1 MNTSPS
7 TPHAKPVAAPSAKAL
22 GERPAQ
28 GLLPAAQSL
37 RSTGHLIDYAAVP
50 AFIRVLS
57 HGDNPPIALFKAK
70 QHHLVALEQAEKKFV
85 VLCLK
90 NENGGTAWFHL
101 IEQGKRLGLK
111 FAGSFTCESDVLHM
125 VLQENVFEKEA
136 VQAYKEREE
145 ERQSVTRMMTD
156 SAPIE
161 WLRTTIRRCMTL
173 GASDVHFEVRGDHTM
188 LRVRRDGIMRKV
200 GHYPTRIVV
209 NGLSAA
215 YTVLAEEG
223 SRSEVAFNAGAVQSA
238 MVPLEWPEQ
247 KILMRYQSHP
257 TVVGFDAAMRILRV
271 GGPSEVKIP
280 ELEYLGYTAWQI
292 ERIKEAIGSSWGGV
306 FVAGITGSGKTTTLS
321 SLLNR
326 LAAQSQRKII
336 AIEDP
341 VEYQVPGVTH
351 LSVRRQMRDST
362 ANPFQEAMLAFLR
375 MDPDVGM
382 FGEIRDHL
390 SGQMAHAA
398 IQTGHKLLTTVH
410 ATSALGIVARLTSQ
424 HIGLLREDVC
434 SPEFLSLLMYQVLIP
449 KNCNHCKVPADQV
462 MSPAELAAYEQ
473 HFQMD
478 PKSFRCASDTGCPHC
493 QVEGLDRGDQ
503 THVGVSGV
511 KVCAEVMP
519 ITNDLLRLLRDKDDI
534 RARDEWLAQRTTP
547 FDSDD
552 MLGKEAW
559 GHALYEVSQGV
570 LDPFHFE
577 RNFGPPGLLALS
589 RNLK

>member
-1 MNTSPS
+1 
-7 TPHAKPVAAPSAKAL
+7 
-22 GERPAQ
+22 
-28 GLLPAAQSL
+28 
-37 RSTGHLIDYAAVP
+37 
-50 AFIRVLS
+50 
-57 HGDNPPIALFKAK
+57 
-70 QHHLVALEQAEKKFV
+70 
-85 VLCLK
+85 
-90 NENGGTAWFHL
+90 
-101 IEQGKRLGLK
+101 
-111 FAGSFTCESDVLHM
+111 
-125 VLQENVFEKEA
+125 
-136 VQAYKEREE
+136 
-145 ERQSVTRMMTD
+145 
-156 SAPIE
+156 
-161 WLRTTIRRCMTL
+161 
-173 GASDVHFEVRGDHTM
+173 
-188 LRVRRDGIMRKV
+188 
-200 GHYPTRIVV
+200 
-209 NGLSAA
+209 
-215 YTVLAEEG
+215 
-223 SRSEVAFNAGAVQSA
+223 
-238 MVPLEWPEQ
+238 MVPLEWPDQ

-257 TVVGFDAAMRILRV
+257 SVGGFDATMRILRV

-280 ELEYLGYTAWQI
+280 ALEYLGYTAWQI

-321 SLLNR
+321 SLLHR

-351 LSVRRQMRDST
+351 LSVRRQTRDRS
-362 ANPFQEAMLAFLR
+362 ANPFEEAMLAFLR

-382 FGEIRDHL
+382 FGEIRDQL

-449 KNCNHCKVPADQV
+449 KNCIHCNVPADQV
-462 MSPAELAAYEQ
+462 MSAVELAAYEH
-473 HFQMD
+473 HFQLD
-478 PKSFRCASDTGCPHC
+478 PKQFRCASDTGCAHC
-493 QVEGLDRGDQ
+493 QVEGLDRGEQ
-503 THVGVSGV
+503 THVGVNGV

-519 ITNDLLRLLRDKDDI
+519 ITNDLLRLLRVKDDI
-534 RARDEWLAQRTTP
+534 RARDEWLALRNTP
-547 FDSDD
+547 FDNED
-552 MLGKEAW
+552 MVGKEAW

>member
-1 MNTSPS
+1 MTTKIAPLRSN
-7 TPHAKPVAAPSAKAL
+7 PSA
-22 GERPAQ
+22 
-28 GLLPAAQSL
+28 AAAIPLTRAPTDPVSQPPEQSL
-37 RSTGHLIDYAAVP
+37 RTTGHLIDYMAVP
-50 AFIRVLS
+50 PFTRVLS

-70 QHHLVALEQAEKKFV
+70 QHHLVALEQAGQKFV
-85 VLCLK
+85 VMCLK
-90 NENGGTAWFHL
+90 NETGGTAWFHL

-111 FAGSFTCESDVLHM
+111 FSGSFTCEPDVLQM

-136 VQAYKEREE
+136 VLALKQREE
-145 ERQSVTRMMTD
+145 ERKNVSRMMTE

-161 WLRTTIRRCMTL
+161 WLRITIQRCIGL
-173 GASDVHFEVRGDHTM
+173 GASDVHFEVRGDLAL

-200 GHYPTRIVV
+200 GHYPSRIVI

-223 SRSEVAFNAGAVQSA
+223 SRSEVAFNAGSVQSA
-238 MVPLEWPEQ
+238 MVPLEWPNQ

-257 TVVGFDAAMRILRV
+257 SVGGFDATMRILRV

-321 SLLNR
+321 SLLHR

-351 LSVRRQMRDST
+351 LSVRRQTRDRS
-362 ANPFQEAMLAFLR
+362 ANPFEEAMLAFLR

-382 FGEIRDHL
+382 FGEIRDQL

-449 KNCNHCKVPADQV
+449 KNCIHCNVPAIKV
-462 MSPAELAAYEQ
+462 MRAVELAAYEQ
-473 HFQMD
+473 HFQLD
-478 PKSFRCASDTGCPHC
+478 PTHFRCASDTGCAHC
-493 QVEGLDRGDQ
+493 QVEGLDRGEQ
-503 THVGVSGV
+503 THVGVNGV

-519 ITNDLLRLLRDKDDI
+519 ITNDLLRLLRAKDDI
-534 RARDEWLAQRTTP
+534 RARDEWLALRNTP
-547 FDSDD
+547 FDNED
-552 MLGKEAW
+552 MVGKEAW

>member
-1 MNTSPS
+1 MNTNLAPQR
-7 TPHAKPVAAPSAKAL
+7 TNPATVTALPLMRAPTGPVSQPPL
-22 GERPAQ
+22 
-28 GLLPAAQSL
+28 QSL
-37 RSTGHLIDYAAVP
+37 RTTGHLIDYMAVP
-50 AFIRVLS
+50 PFTRVLS

-70 QHHLVALEQAEKKFV
+70 QHHLVALEQEGQKFV
-85 VLCLK
+85 VMCLK
-90 NENGGTAWFHL
+90 NETGGTAWFHL

-111 FAGSFTCESDVLHM
+111 FSGSFTCEPDVLQM

-136 VQAYKEREE
+136 VLALKQREE
-145 ERQSVTRMMTD
+145 ERKNVSRMMTE
-156 SAPIE
+156 SVPIE
-161 WLRTTIRRCMTL
+161 WLRITIQRCIGL
-173 GASDVHFEVRGDHTM
+173 GASDVHFEVRGDLAL

-200 GHYPTRIVV
+200 GHYPSRIVI

-223 SRSEVAFNAGAVQSA
+223 SRSEVAFNAGSVQSA
-238 MVPLEWPEQ
+238 MVPLEWPDQ

-257 TVVGFDAAMRILRV
+257 SVGGFDATMRILRV

-321 SLLNR
+321 SLLQR

-351 LSVRRQMRDST
+351 LSVRRQTRDRS
-362 ANPFQEAMLAFLR
+362 ANPFEEAMLAFLR

-382 FGEIRDHL
+382 FGEIRDQL

-449 KNCNHCKVPADQV
+449 KNCIHCNVPAIKV
-462 MSPAELAAYEQ
+462 MSAVELAAYEQ
-473 HFQMD
+473 HFQLD
-478 PKSFRCASDTGCPHC
+478 PTHFRCASDTGCAHC
-493 QVEGLDRGDQ
+493 QVEGLDRGEQ
-503 THVGVSGV
+503 THVGVNGV

-519 ITNDLLRLLRDKDDI
+519 ITNDLLRLLRAKDDI
-534 RARDEWLAQRTTP
+534 RARDEWLALRNTP
-547 FDSDD
+547 FDNED
-552 MLGKEAW
+552 MVGKEAW

>member
-1 MNTSPS
+1 MNQEP
-7 TPHAKPVAAPSAKAL
+7 
-22 GERPAQ
+22 RPIIDRASVLNKLVQ
-28 GLLPAAQSL
+28 TKLIQASLPPTKQSL
-37 RSTGHLIDYAAVP
+37 RSTGHLTDFRAVP
-50 AFIRVLS
+50 AFTRVLS

-70 QHHLVALEQAEKKFV
+70 QHHLIAVEQADRQFM

-90 NENGGTAWFHL
+90 SENGGTAWFHL
-101 IEQGKRLGLK
+101 IEQGKRLGLQ
-111 FAGSFTCESDVLHM
+111 FAGSYTCEADVLQM
-125 VLQENVFEKEA
+125 VLQENVFEKDA
-136 VQAYKEREE
+136 VLAHKLREE
-145 ERQSVTRMMTD
+145 ERQNVSRMVTE
-156 SAPIE
+156 SAPLE
-161 WLRTTIRRCMTL
+161 WLRTIIRRCMTL
-173 GASDVHFEVRGDHTM
+173 GASDVHFEVRDDYGL
-188 LRVRRDGIMRKV
+188 LRIRRDGIMRKV
-200 GHYPTRIVV
+200 GHYPARVV
-209 NGLSAA
+209 INGLSAA
-215 YTVLAEEG
+215 YTILAEEG
-223 SRSEVAFNAGAVQSA
+223 SRSEVAFNAGTAQSA
-238 MVPLEWPEQ
+238 MVPLEWPDQ

-257 TVVGFDAAMRILRV
+257 SVGGFDTAIRILRV

-280 ELEYLGYTAWQI
+280 ELEYLGYTDWQI

-326 LAAQSQRKII
+326 LASQSQRKII

-351 LSVRRQMRDST
+351 LSVRRQGRDRHS
-362 ANPFQEAMLAFLR
+362 NPFEEAMLAFLR

-382 FGEIRDHL
+382 FGEIRDQV

-449 KNCNHCKVPADQV
+449 KNCVHCSVPSDQV
-462 MSPAELAAYEQ
+462 MTAAELNAYER
-473 HFQMD
+473 HFQLD
-478 PKSFRCASDTGCPHC
+478 VKTFRSASDNGCAHC
-493 QVEGLDRGDQ
+493 QVDGLDRGEQ
-503 THVGVSGV
+503 SHVGVHGV

-519 ITNDLLRLLRDKDDI
+519 ITNDLLRLLRMKDDI
-534 RARDEWLAQRTTP
+534 RARDEWLSQRNSG
-547 FDSDD
+547 FDQPD

-559 GHALYEVSQGV
+559 GHALYEISQGV

>member
-1 MNTSPS
+1 MNPLL
-7 TPHAKPVAAPSAKAL
+7 TPQRAQPPTATGPKPPLAAPPKPVQAP
-22 GERPAQ
+22 
-28 GLLPAAQSL
+28 AQSL
-37 RSTGHLIDYAAVP
+37 RTTGHLLDYAAVP
-50 AFIRVLS
+50 PFMRVLS
-57 HGDNPPIALFKAK
+57 HGEDPPIALFKAK
-70 QHHLVALEQAEKKFV
+70 QHHLVAVELADQKFM

-90 NENGGTAWFHL
+90 NETGGTAWFHL

-111 FAGSFTCESDVLHM
+111 FAGSYTCEPDVLHM
-125 VLQENVFEKEA
+125 VLQENVFEKDA
-136 VQAYKEREE
+136 VQAHKQREE
-145 ERQSVTRMMTD
+145 DRLNVSRMMTE
-156 SAPIE
+156 SAPIA
-161 WLRTTIRRCMTL
+161 WLRITIRRCISL
-173 GASDVHFEVRGDHTM
+173 GASDVHFEVRGEHTM

-200 GHYPTRIVV
+200 GHYPSRIVT
-209 NGLSAA
+209 NALSAA

-238 MVPLEWPEQ
+238 MVPLDWPDQ

-257 TVVGFDAAMRILRV
+257 TVGGFDATMRILRV
-271 GGPSEVKIP
+271 GGPNEVKIP

-321 SLLNR
+321 SLLHR

-351 LSVRRQMRDST
+351 LSVRRQTRDRN
-362 ANPFQEAMLAFLR
+362 ANPFEDAMLAFLR

-382 FGEIRDHL
+382 FGEIRDHV

-449 KNCNHCKVPADQV
+449 KNCIHCNVPADQV
-462 MSPAELAAYEQ
+462 MGAVELAAYEH
-473 HFQMD
+473 HFQLD
-478 PKSFRCASDTGCPHC
+478 PKQFRCASDTGCSHC
-493 QVEGLDRGDQ
+493 QVPGLERGDQ
-503 THVGVSGV
+503 THVGVNGV

-519 ITNDLLRLLRDKDDI
+519 ITNDLLRLLRVKDDI
-534 RARDEWLAQRTTP
+534 RARDEWLAQRSTT
-547 FDSDD
+547 FDNED
-552 MLGKEAW
+552 MMGKEAW

>member
-1 MNTSPS
+1 MNTNLAPQR
-7 TPHAKPVAAPSAKAL
+7 TNPATVTALPLMRAPTGPVSQPPL
-22 GERPAQ
+22 
-28 GLLPAAQSL
+28 QSL
-37 RSTGHLIDYAAVP
+37 RTTGHLIDYMAVP
-50 AFIRVLS
+50 PFTRVLS

-70 QHHLVALEQAEKKFV
+70 QHHLVALEQEGQKFV
-85 VLCLK
+85 VMCLK
-90 NENGGTAWFHL
+90 NETGGTAWFHL

-111 FAGSFTCESDVLHM
+111 FSGSFTCEPDVLQM

-136 VQAYKEREE
+136 VLALKQREE
-145 ERQSVTRMMTD
+145 ERKNVSRMMTE
-156 SAPIE
+156 SVPIE
-161 WLRTTIRRCMTL
+161 WLRITIQRCIGL
-173 GASDVHFEVRGDHTM
+173 GASDVHFEVRGDLAL

-200 GHYPTRIVV
+200 GHYPSRIVI

-223 SRSEVAFNAGAVQSA
+223 SRSEVAFNAGSVQSA
-238 MVPLEWPEQ
+238 MVPLEWPDQ

-257 TVVGFDAAMRILRV
+257 SVGGFDATMRILRV

-321 SLLNR
+321 SLLHR

-351 LSVRRQMRDST
+351 LSVRRQTRDRN
-362 ANPFQEAMLAFLR
+362 ANPFEEAMLAFLR

-382 FGEIRDHL
+382 FGEIRDQL

-449 KNCNHCKVPADQV
+449 KNCIHCNVPADQV
-462 MSPAELAAYEQ
+462 MSAVELAAYEQ
-473 HFQMD
+473 HFQLD
-478 PKSFRCASDTGCPHC
+478 PTHFRCASDTGCAHC
-493 QVEGLDRGDQ
+493 QVEGLDRGEQ
-503 THVGVSGV
+503 THVGVNGV

-519 ITNDLLRLLRDKDDI
+519 ITNDLLRLLRVKDDI
-534 RARDEWLAQRTTP
+534 RARDEWLALRNTP
-547 FDSDD
+547 FDNED
-552 MLGKEAW
+552 MVGKEAW

>member
-1 MNTSPS
+1 MNTNLAPQRTSPA
-7 TPHAKPVAAPSAKAL
+7 TVTALPLMRAPTGPVSQPPL
-22 GERPAQ
+22 
-28 GLLPAAQSL
+28 QSL
-37 RSTGHLIDYAAVP
+37 RTTGHLIDYMAVP
-50 AFIRVLS
+50 PFTRVLS

-70 QHHLVALEQAEKKFV
+70 QHHLVALEQEGQKFV
-85 VLCLK
+85 VMCLK
-90 NENGGTAWFHL
+90 NETGGTAWFHL

-111 FAGSFTCESDVLHM
+111 FSGSFTCEPDVLQM

-136 VQAYKEREE
+136 VLALKQREE
-145 ERQSVTRMMTD
+145 ERKNVSRMMTE
-156 SAPIE
+156 SVPIE
-161 WLRTTIRRCMTL
+161 WLRITIQRCIGL
-173 GASDVHFEVRGDHTM
+173 GASDVHFEVRGDLAL

-200 GHYPTRIVV
+200 GHYPSRIVI

-223 SRSEVAFNAGAVQSA
+223 SRSEVAFNAGSVQSA
-238 MVPLEWPEQ
+238 MVPLEWPDQ

-257 TVVGFDAAMRILRV
+257 SVGGFDATMRILRV

-321 SLLNR
+321 SLLHR

-351 LSVRRQMRDST
+351 LSVRRQTRDGN
-362 ANPFQEAMLAFLR
+362 ANPFEEAMLAFLR

-382 FGEIRDHL
+382 FGEIRDQL

-449 KNCNHCKVPADQV
+449 KNCIHCNVPAIKV
-462 MSPAELAAYEQ
+462 MSAVELAAYEQ
-473 HFQMD
+473 HFELD
-478 PKSFRCASDTGCPHC
+478 PTHFRCASDMGCAHC
-493 QVEGLDRGDQ
+493 QVEGLDRGEQ
-503 THVGVSGV
+503 AHVGVNGV

-519 ITNDLLRLLRDKDDI
+519 ITNDLLRLLRAKDDI
-534 RARDEWLAQRTTP
+534 RARDEWLALRNTP
-547 FDSDD
+547 FDNED
-552 MLGKEAW
+552 MMGKEAW

>member
-1 MNTSPS
+1 MNTNLAPQRTSPA
-7 TPHAKPVAAPSAKAL
+7 TVTALPLMRAPTGPVSQPPL
-22 GERPAQ
+22 
-28 GLLPAAQSL
+28 QSL
-37 RSTGHLIDYAAVP
+37 RTTGHLIDYMAVP
-50 AFIRVLS
+50 PFTRVLS

-70 QHHLVALEQAEKKFV
+70 QHHLVALEQEGQKFV
-85 VLCLK
+85 VMCLK
-90 NENGGTAWFHL
+90 NETGGTAWFHL

-111 FAGSFTCESDVLHM
+111 FSGSFTCEPDVLQM

-136 VQAYKEREE
+136 VLALKQREE
-145 ERQSVTRMMTD
+145 ERKNVSRMMTE
-156 SAPIE
+156 SVPIE
-161 WLRTTIRRCMTL
+161 WLRITIQRCIGL
-173 GASDVHFEVRGDHTM
+173 GASDVHFEVRGDLAL

-200 GHYPTRIVV
+200 GHYPSRIVI

-223 SRSEVAFNAGAVQSA
+223 SRSEVAFNAGSVQSA
-238 MVPLEWPEQ
+238 MVPLEWPDQ

-257 TVVGFDAAMRILRV
+257 SVGGFDATMRILRV

-321 SLLNR
+321 SLLHR

-351 LSVRRQMRDST
+351 LSVRRQTRDRN
-362 ANPFQEAMLAFLR
+362 ANPFEEAMLAFLR

-382 FGEIRDHL
+382 FGEIRDQL

-449 KNCNHCKVPADQV
+449 KNCIHCNVPAIKV
-462 MSPAELAAYEQ
+462 MSAVELAAYEQ
-473 HFQMD
+473 HFELD
-478 PKSFRCASDTGCPHC
+478 PTHFRCASDMGCAHC
-493 QVEGLDRGDQ
+493 QVEGLDRGEQ
-503 THVGVSGV
+503 AHVGVNGV

-519 ITNDLLRLLRDKDDI
+519 ITNDLLRLLRVKDDI
-534 RARDEWLAQRTTP
+534 RARDEWLALRNTP
-547 FDSDD
+547 FDNED
-552 MLGKEAW
+552 MVGKEAW

>member
-1 MNTSPS
+1 
-7 TPHAKPVAAPSAKAL
+7 
-22 GERPAQ
+22 
-28 GLLPAAQSL
+28 
-37 RSTGHLIDYAAVP
+37 
-50 AFIRVLS
+50 
-57 HGDNPPIALFKAK
+57 
-70 QHHLVALEQAEKKFV
+70 
-85 VLCLK
+85 
-90 NENGGTAWFHL
+90 
-101 IEQGKRLGLK
+101 
-111 FAGSFTCESDVLHM
+111 M

-136 VQAYKEREE
+136 VLALKQREE
-145 ERQSVTRMMTD
+145 ERKNVSRMMTE

-161 WLRTTIRRCMTL
+161 WLRITIQRCIGL
-173 GASDVHFEVRGDHTM
+173 GASDVHFEVRGDLAL

-200 GHYPTRIVV
+200 GHYPSRIVI

-223 SRSEVAFNAGAVQSA
+223 SRSEVAFNAGSVQSA
-238 MVPLEWPEQ
+238 MVPLEWPNQ

-257 TVVGFDAAMRILRV
+257 SVGGFDATMRILRV

-321 SLLNR
+321 SLLHR

-351 LSVRRQMRDST
+351 LSVRRQTRDRS
-362 ANPFQEAMLAFLR
+362 ANPFEEAMLAFLR

-382 FGEIRDHL
+382 FGEIRDQL

-449 KNCNHCKVPADQV
+449 KNCIHCNVPAIKV
-462 MSPAELAAYEQ
+462 MSAVELAAYEQ
-473 HFQMD
+473 HFQLD
-478 PKSFRCASDTGCPHC
+478 PTHFRCASDTGCAHC
-493 QVEGLDRGDQ
+493 QVEGLDRGEQ
-503 THVGVSGV
+503 THVGVNGV

-519 ITNDLLRLLRDKDDI
+519 ITNDLLRLLRAKDDI
-534 RARDEWLAQRTTP
+534 RARDEWLALRNTP
-547 FDSDD
+547 FDNED
-552 MLGKEAW
+552 MVGKEAW

>member
-1 MNTSPS
+1 MNTNLAPQRSNP
-7 TPHAKPVAAPSAKAL
+7 APVTALPLMRAPTGQVSQ
-22 GERPAQ
+22 PPQ
-28 GLLPAAQSL
+28 QSL
-37 RSTGHLIDYAAVP
+37 RTTGHLIDYMAVP
-50 AFIRVLS
+50 PFTRVLS

-70 QHHLVALEQAEKKFV
+70 QHHLVALEQEGQKFV
-85 VLCLK
+85 VMCLK
-90 NENGGTAWFHL
+90 NETGGTAWFHL

-111 FAGSFTCESDVLHM
+111 FSGSFTCEPDVLQM

-136 VQAYKEREE
+136 VLALKQREE
-145 ERQSVTRMMTD
+145 DRKNVSRMMTE
-156 SAPIE
+156 SVPIE
-161 WLRTTIRRCMTL
+161 WLRITIQRCIAL
-173 GASDVHFEVRGDHTM
+173 GASDVHFEVRGDLAL

-200 GHYPTRIVV
+200 GHYPSRIVI

-223 SRSEVAFNAGAVQSA
+223 SRSEVAFNGGSVQSA
-238 MVPLEWPEQ
+238 MVPLEWPDQ

-257 TVVGFDAAMRILRV
+257 SVGGFDATMRILRV

-321 SLLNR
+321 SLLHR

-351 LSVRRQMRDST
+351 LSVRRQTRERS
-362 ANPFQEAMLAFLR
+362 ANPFEEAMLAFLR

-382 FGEIRDHL
+382 FGEIRDQL

-449 KNCNHCKVPADQV
+449 KNCIHCNVPAIKV
-462 MSPAELAAYEQ
+462 MSAVELAAYEQ
-473 HFQMD
+473 HFQLD
-478 PKSFRCASDTGCPHC
+478 PTHFRCASDTGCAHC
-493 QVEGLDRGDQ
+493 QVEGLDRGEQ
-503 THVGVSGV
+503 THVGVNGV

-519 ITNDLLRLLRDKDDI
+519 ITNDLLRLLRAKDDI
-534 RARDEWLAQRTTP
+534 RARDEWLALRNTP
-547 FDSDD
+547 FDNED
-552 MLGKEAW
+552 MVGKEAW